1 MAEISTIPF
10 KSWHLKLFKHG
21 EHYQTSSL
29 DPDTRSHLYRHV
41 NGATIL
47 IDGEIAG
54 IMGIA
59 PLWPGVGEVTMI
71 PSELFYKNIK
81 SCVKLLRE
89 SLSVGCEAYGLHRI
103 QATTLESCPKHG
115 RFLAFLGF
123 ELEGKL
129 RGYGTAGEN
138 YLMYSYVK
146 AGQ

>member
-1 MAEISTIPF
+1 MPEISTIPF
-10 KSWHLKLFKHG
+10 KAWHIKLFKEG
-21 EHYQTSSL
+21 QHYNRSIL
-29 DPDTRSHLYRHV
+29 DPETRATLYRHV

-59 PLWPGVGEVTMI
+59 PLWHGVGEVTMI

-81 SCVKLLRE
+81 SCVKLIRE
-89 SLSVGCEAYGLHRI
+89 SLSVGLEAYGLHRI

-123 ELEGKL
+123 ELEGVLK
-129 RGYGTAGEN
+129 GYGTQGEN
-138 YLMYSYVK
+138 HLMFSYVK
-146 AGQ
+146 AGK